1 MDKTDRD
8 ISGILQHAYELAYE
22 GNDRRE
28 HGGEIR
34 KSTFMAACGRMPRM
48 RDARTRATMWQLAH
62 ERGYLRQAYKPLDL
76 NGAVIL
82 FSGDRAIDWERA
94 QVRDDIWNREGI
106 VEEPLEQALDMIRRP
121 AGCEEVSE

>member
-1 MDKTDRD
+1 MDKTDRE
-8 ISGILQHAYELAYE
+8 ISGILQHAYEIAWS

-28 HGGEIR
+28 HGGAI
-34 KSTFMAACGRMPRM
+34 KKATFMAACGRMPRM

-62 ERGYLRQAYKPLDL
+62 ERGYLRPVFKPLDL
-76 NGAVIL
+76 NGAVIM
-82 FSGDRAIDWERA
+82 FAGDRAIDWERA
-94 QVRDDIWNREGI
+94 QVREDIWNREGI

>member
-34 KSTFMAACGRMPRM
+34 KSTFMQACGRMPRM

-62 ERGYLRQAYKPLDL
+62 ERGYLRPVFKTIDINAP
-76 NGAVIL
+76 VIM
-82 FSGDRAIDWERA
+82 FAGDRAIDWERA
-94 QVRDDIWNREGI
+94 QVRDDIWQREGI
-106 VEEPLEQALDMIRRP
+106 VEEPLEQALDMIRHP
-121 AGCEEVSE
+121 AGCEEVVE